1 MNQNRFRHSSPLEPL
16 KDNFTVLKS
25 VGWPLK
31 IVNNEGTEVRGRRFW
46 ALVIIWTIWMFAFVG
61 IEFSLIH
68 FSSYSNLSD
77 FHSFFNK
84 TEVILREEN
93 IRSWDQKSLW
103 ILYAPNWVRPW
114 AILYIY
120 KGLDIQMT
128 AWLQD
133 FVRLG
138 YQLPRGRNC
147 VQTCM
152 R

>member
-61 IEFSLIH
+61 IEFSLFR
-68 FSSYSNLSD
+68 FSSFSD
-77 FHSFFNK
+77 FNSLLNK

-114 AILYIY
+114 AILYFY
-120 KGLDIQMT
+120 KGLDIKMT
-128 AWLQD
+128 ALLQD

-138 YQLPRGRNC
+138 YQLPRGSNFD
-147 VQTCM
+147 QPCM